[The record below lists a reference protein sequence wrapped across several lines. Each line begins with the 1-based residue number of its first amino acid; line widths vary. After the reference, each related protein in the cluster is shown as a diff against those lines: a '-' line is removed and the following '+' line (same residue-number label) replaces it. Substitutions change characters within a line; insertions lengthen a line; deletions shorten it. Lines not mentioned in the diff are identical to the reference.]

1 MPKGD
6 GAMAGPVKLIPLGG
20 AGEIGLNMMVIEDP
34 RAALVVDTGLMFPED
49 YMFGVDFVIPDISY
63 LRTIK
68 DKLRAIIFTHGHE
81 DHIGAYPYLWEE
93 LADLPVY
100 GTGFTLGL
108 LEQKVREH
116 KGRGLKEY
124 FLIKPGDRI
133 SIGDFEVE
141 FFRVCHSIPDCVGL
155 ALFSSE
161 GTVVHTSDLKL
172 EASAPPDERTDLGRL
187 AELGRRGVDL
197 LILDSTNADRRGF
210 SLSEREVR
218 EELEELVRA
227 REGRVIVALFAS
239 NIRRIGQLMDIA
251 HKTGRKVA
259 LVGKSLLDNTKLAS
273 ELGYIQLPPDG
284 VRMEEIEAHDPRE
297 LLVITTGSQAEP
309 MSALSLMAS
318 GCHKYLR
325 VRPGDTII
333 LSSRFITG
341 KERSITHMINSLAK
355 QGAEVIYADLA
366 PVHASGHAHRKELE
380 MVLGV
385 VGPRYLMPI
394 HGEYRHLVAL
404 KGLAEGVGIPPERV
418 VLAED
423 GQAVVLEGGKVRLG
437 EKVEAG
443 RVFVDGKGIGDV
455 EDVVLRDRRHL
466 SEDGI
471 VVSVMAIKEGS
482 GDVVY
487 GPEIITKG
495 VLFEEK
501 AQDMLRA
508 AREKVLERCR
518 ELSVPGGPDETE
530 LEEEIR
536 RVLKRFF
543 KKEMGRFPI
552 IIPVVIRM

>member
-1 MPKGD
+1 
-6 GAMAGPVKLIPLGG
+6 MAGPVRIIPLGG
-20 AGEIGLNMMVIEDP
+20 VGEIGLNMLVIEDQDV
-34 RAALVVDTGLMFPED
+34 ALVVDTGLMFPED

-63 LRTIK
+63 LRSIRE
-68 DKLRAIIFTHGHE
+68 KLRAIIFTHGHE
-81 DHIGAYPYLWEE
+81 DHIGAYPYLWED
-93 LADLPVY
+93 LGHLPVY
-100 GTGFTLGL
+100 GTAFTLGL
-108 LEQKVREH
+108 LEQKMREYRG
-116 KGRGLKEY
+116 KGLEDF
-124 FLIKPGDRI
+124 FLIRPGDRA

-155 ALFSSE
+155 VLFTPQ
-161 GTVVHTSDLKL
+161 GILVHPSDFKI
-172 EASAPPDERTDLGRL
+172 ESGAFPEEITDLGRL
-187 AELGRRGVDL
+187 SELGREGVDL
-197 LILDSTNADRRGF
+197 LILDSTNADRGGF
-210 SLSEREVR
+210 SLSEQEVSER
-218 EELEELVRA
+218 LEELVRT
-227 REGRVIVALFAS
+227 RQGRVIVALFAS
-239 NIRRIGQLMDIA
+239 NIRRIRNLLEIA
-251 HKTGRKVA
+251 RRTGRRVA

-273 ELGYIQLPPDG
+273 ELGYIDLPPDL
-284 VRMEEIEAHDPRE
+284 VKIEEIEAVEPKA
-297 LLVITTGSQAEP
+297 LLIITTGSQAEP

-318 GCHKYLR
+318 GCHKYIK
-325 VRPGDTII
+325 VRPGDTVV

-380 MVLGV
+380 VTLGV
-385 VGPRYLMPI
+385 VKPKYLLPV

-404 KGLAEGVGIPPERV
+404 KGIAERTGLPSERV
-418 VLAED
+418 ILAED
-423 GQAVVLEGGKVRLG
+423 GQVVVLEDGRARLG

-471 VVSVMAIKEGS
+471 VVSIMAIKEGS

-501 AQDMLRA
+501 AQDMLRTA
-508 AREKVLERCR
+508 KERVLERCR
-518 ELSVPGGPDETE
+518 ELAVPGGPDETE

-536 RVLKRFF
+536 RVLRRFF